1 MIQPEDEPVIGF
13 EVAGLGIATVD
24 ILTCVEKLPLADEVF
39 EAVAIDVQGGGP
51 VATALVTLSRLGTK
65 TVFLGSIVEDNWGK
79 MIRDEFSH
87 YGVND
92 EYCILENKGQS
103 AVSVILVEQFSGK
116 RSILYQNN
124 RLPEFIPEN
133 LPLELIEHARIL
145 HLEGSFM
152 DAAKIAARRAKDAG
166 TKVSFDGGSGKSW
179 KVSQDIL
186 PLVDI
191 LIVARRFASQVTGYD
206 DPYKAGFNLLK
217 KYAEFVVITDGNRGC
232 WYLDRQQYFHQPA
245 FLVQVQDTTGAGDVF
260 HGAYLYAYLQGW
272 DASHC
277 VRFAGAAAALKCTQ
291 VGGRK
296 GVPDLEQVS
305 SFLNQALEIR
315 L

>member
-1 MIQPEDEPVIGF
+1 MTGF

-51 VATALVTLSRLGTK
+51 VATALVTLARLGTR

-92 EYCILENKGQS
+92 EYCTSENNGQS
-103 AVSVILVEQFSGK
+103 AVSVILVEQVTGK

-124 RLPEFIPEN
+124 RLPMFTPEN
-133 LPLELIEHARIL
+133 LPPGIIEDAQIL

-152 DAAKIAARRAKDAG
+152 DTAKIAARRAKDAG
-166 TKVSFDGGSGKSW
+166 TKVSFDGGSGKNW
-179 KVSQDIL
+179 KNSRDIL

-191 LIVARRFASQVTGYD
+191 LIVARRFASQVTGHD
-206 DPYKAGFNLLK
+206 DPYKAGLDLLK
-217 KYAEFVVITDGNRGC
+217 NHAEFVVITDGDKGC
-232 WYLDRQQYFHQPA
+232 WYLDRQQFIHQPA
-245 FLVQVQDTTGAGDVF
+245 FLVQVKDTTGAGDVF

-277 VRFAGAAAALKCTQ
+277 VRFAGAAAAIKCTQ

-296 GVPDLEQVS
+296 GIPAIEQVL
-305 SFLNQALEIR
+305 SFLDKAVEIQ